1 MKILLIDVYSC
12 FLDFAL
18 RCLHA
23 GHDVR
28 WFQGRLKDGTHSS
41 VGNGLVPKVR
51 DWESSMPWADLV
63 VLADNVKYLPGLE
76 GWRKRGAPIFGPS
89 VETALWELDR
99 AKGQQVL
106 ADHGIQVMESI
117 PFRNVREAQEFLLKN
132 PRRFVSKPNADDNKA
147 LSYVSKSARD
157 MMFML
162 EKWAKEKTVKTEF
175 IFQEF
180 VPGIE
185 MAVGG
190 WMGKNGFV
198 GPWLENF
205 EHKKL
210 MDGDIGVNTGE
221 MGTVLK
227 YTNDSLLAAMVLEPL
242 EPELIR
248 HGYTGYID
256 VSVMIDKKG
265 TPWPLEF
272 TCRPGWPLQQILQC
286 LHTGDPAQ
294 WMLDALQGRDTLT
307 VKSDIATGVVMA
319 IPDFPY
325 SRLAPEAVSGFP
337 VYGWENVPEQHFHPA
352 EMAAGQVWEKKGEKL
367 VKEPGL
373 VTSGSYVCVVTGSGK
388 TVEDSRTAAYRNL
401 KKIELPNSPMYRT
414 DIGAR
419 VEKQLPELQKLGFCE
434 DW

>member
-18 RCLHA
+18 RCQDA
-23 GHDVR
+23 GHEVR
-28 WFQGRLKDGTHSS
+28 WFQSRLKDGTPSR
-41 VGNGLVPKVR
+41 VGDGLVPKVR
-51 DWESSMPWADLV
+51 EWESSMRWADLI
-63 VLADNVKYLPGLE
+63 VLADNVRYLPALE
-76 GWRKRGAPIFGPS
+76 GWRKRGAPIFGPNWA
-89 VETALWELDR
+89 VAQWELDR
-99 AKGQQVL
+99 ALGQKVL
-106 ADHGIQVMESI
+106 KSHGIAVMDSI
-117 PFRNVREAQEFLLKN
+117 PFRNVREAQAYLTKFPK
-132 PRRFVSKPNADDNKA
+132 RYVSKPNADDNKA

-162 EKWAKEKTVKTEF
+162 EKWGKAGTIKTEF

-190 WMGKNGFV
+190 WMGRDGFV

-210 MDGDIGVNTGE
+210 MNDDVSVATGE

-227 YTNDSLLAAMVLEPL
+227 YTNESKLADMVLAPL

-248 HGYTGYID
+248 QGYTGYID
-256 VSVMIDKKG
+256 VSVMIDKRG
-265 TPWPLEF
+265 TPWPLEWS
-272 TCRPGWPLQQILQC
+272 CRPGWPLQQILQC
-286 LHTGDPAQ
+286 LHDGDPAQ
-294 WMLDALQGRDTLT
+294 WMLDALHGLDTLT
-307 VKSDIATGVVMA
+307 VKSDVATGVVMA

-325 SRLAPEAVSGFP
+325 CKLPVSEVSGFP
-337 VYGWENVPEQHFHPA
+337 VYGWGAMPQQHFHPA
-352 EMAAGQVWEKKGEKL
+352 EIKSGDVWDQEGGKL
-367 VKEPGL
+367 RKDRGL
-373 VTSGSYVCVVTGSGK
+373 VTAGSYVCVITGSGK
-388 TVEDSRTAAYRNL
+388 TVEDSRESAYRNL

-419 VEKQLPELQKLGFCE
+419 VVKQLPELKKLGFCE